1 MQQSDFLGRA
11 QLLRQNILKQGSI
24 QQHTAGFTENITWAP
39 HLIRLALGV
48 MLDRMMK
55 TFVILFHQYF
65 VFLLMTLNQGDYI
78 TYIEQ
83 NKNDNDVKMQDLLTE
98 VQNSNQ
104 LQASRR
110 LTLILILSE
119 KEKKN
124 ITVEIAP
131 IANRKIVESGLMKT
145 VYTQIHD
152 HLLYQLGT

>member
-1 MQQSDFLGRA
+1 MQQSDFLDRV

-39 HLIRLALGV
+39 HFLRPALGV

-65 VFLLMTLNQGDYI
+65 VFLLMTLNQGDDIGY
-78 TYIEQ
+78 TEQ
-83 NKNDNDVKMQDLLTE
+83 NKNNNDVKMQDLLTE
-98 VQNSNQ
+98 VQNTNQ

-119 KEKKN
+119 KE
-124 ITVEIAP
+124 
-131 IANRKIVESGLMKT
+131 NRKYHCRNSANI
-145 VYTQIHD
+145 
-152 HLLYQLGT
+152 

>member
-131 IANRKIVESGLMKT
+131 ISNRKIVESGLMKT